1 MFAPQH
7 GAAWVT
13 RVLITVLLFAVVVA
27 VLQMV
32 PRQFRKYIIQA
43 VTFIGG
49 AFFALE
55 FFLPVHPAPTAANPK
70 AVGNFITPFVDPVSN
85 WLTIVSAFTV
95 GLGVINLSGVH
106 LKRLTRGGNNALN
119 SGVFFV
125 SAIVMCFIGIL
136 KEEHP
141 YTINKDIFD
150 ILFSGALT
158 TLDATMFSIIAFYIV
173 SAAYR
178 AFRVR
183 STEATILLL
192 TAVLVMMGQIAVGQ
206 FITHKLPPT
215 GALSFLRF
223 EVSRQWI
230 LDIANTAAVRAIG
243 FGLGIGGLAVAL
255 RLWLGLE
262 RGSYFDSQG

>member
-1 MFAPQH
+1 
-7 GAAWVT
+7 
-13 RVLITVLLFAVVVA
+13 
-27 VLQMV
+27 
-32 PRQFRKYIIQA
+32 
-43 VTFIGG
+43 
-49 AFFALE
+49 
-55 FFLPVHPAPTAANPK
+55 
-70 AVGNFITPFVDPVSN
+70 
-85 WLTIVSAFTV
+85 
-95 GLGVINLSGVH
+95 
-106 LKRLTRGGNNALN
+106 
-119 SGVFFV
+119 VFFV
-125 SAIVMCFIGIL
+125 SAIVMCFVGIL

-206 FITHKLPPT
+206 FITHKLPET